1 MCKSLQHAEVFQLS
15 TVRVLIWFL
24 CLAMVGFG
32 LGGSHIAVTL
42 LMEIVP
48 PSKRNNMLSIFQVHQ
63 NRFLVAAPKLCL
75 GIYCLGSLG
84 WVWLGLGFLGEIGMA
99 VPGSFHFR
107 SQFPRCASAVL
118 VWLLLK
124 NHSILITTR
133 LPESPLWLVVAKRP
147 SQSATILQKMAN
159 VNSRSVD
166 IDESR
171 LATSNAALYF
181 PFPSFFFS
189 FSVSVLFNIF
199 YYLFGYMFTFDAVT
213 NMALEITNNYLHRT
227 CGSQQSSFG
236 WFGLATV
243 WCITVLC
250 WSRQVEKF
258 LF

>member
-1 MCKSLQHAEVFQLS
+1 MFRDLLPWESGLSLA
-15 TVRVLIWFL
+15 
-24 CLAMVGFG
+24 
-32 LGGSHIAVTL
+32 
-42 LMEIVP
+42 
-48 PSKRNNMLSIFQVHQ
+48 
-63 NRFLVAAPKLCL
+63 
-75 GIYCLGSLG
+75 
-84 WVWLGLGFLGEIGMA
+84 WLGLSWRNWDGGTWLFSLPFPVFSLCFCCIGMI
-99 VPGSFHFR
+99 VGKPF
-107 SQFPRCASAVL
+107 
-118 VWLLLK
+118 
-124 NHSILITTR
+124 HSILITTR

-236 WFGLATV
+236 
-243 WCITVLC
+243 
-250 WSRQVEKF
+250 
-258 LF
+258 